1 MRTSVKLKSISMTKT
16 FAVILILIII
26 LLLFLA
32 ISYKLIHSAEQ
43 IGIDYVNSF
52 TSSAEKVINKHA
64 TILESGASSLSYL
77 MKKNYTEKDI
87 QEWMHN
93 YIDYIENTI
102 GTKGID
108 VFGVINGKL
117 ISGQGRLDNV
127 TKPINEMLFYTEA
140 LKHKGKIFYSEI
152 YTDIVN
158 GEKVFTLSISLNSGK
173 DVLALDI
180 FPKQLGTRW
189 LLDMSLPKN
198 TSYFLTDSKGE
209 IILLAS
215 PIEQPLNYF
224 ESVIKTVISKIYYSQ
239 INYNYAFHH
248 IIDL

>member
-1 MRTSVKLKSISMTKT
+1 MRTSVKLKSVSMTKT

-127 TKPINEMLFYTEA
+127 TKPINEMLFYT
-140 LKHKGKIFYSEI
+140 
-152 YTDIVN
+152 
-158 GEKVFTLSISLNSGK
+158 
-173 DVLALDI
+173 
-180 FPKQLGTRW
+180 
-189 LLDMSLPKN
+189 
-198 TSYFLTDSKGE
+198 
-209 IILLAS
+209 
-215 PIEQPLNYF
+215 
-224 ESVIKTVISKIYYSQ
+224 
-239 INYNYAFHH
+239 
-248 IIDL
+248 